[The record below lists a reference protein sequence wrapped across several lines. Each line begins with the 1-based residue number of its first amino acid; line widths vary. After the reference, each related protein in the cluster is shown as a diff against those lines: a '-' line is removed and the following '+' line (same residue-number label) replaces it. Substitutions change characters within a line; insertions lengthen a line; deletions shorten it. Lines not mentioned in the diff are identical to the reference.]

1 MLCVLSTSQYC
12 SIYKNS
18 TTSVASLSV
27 KTVSHGIGRNASCTL
42 GDCLASR
49 PEGCSQSTELLLSS
63 LFIHIRE
70 SIVLVYR
77 VKVNGFSGD
86 CTLICRYMYMYV
98 QEGGGRVGGRGE
110 GEVKKW

>member
-1 MLCVLSTSQYC
+1 MLCALSTC
-12 SIYKNS
+12 TLNNNS

-27 KTVSHGIGRNASCTL
+27 KTVFHGIGKNASCTL

-49 PEGCSQSTELLLSS
+49 PEGCSQSTELLSS

-86 CTLICRYMYMYV
+86 CTLIVGTCTCRR
-98 QEGGGRVGGRGE
+98 EE
-110 GEVKKW
+110 GE